1 MRQKSWL
8 EQQYDAA
15 SQGVTSL
22 LSTKEPENLEA
33 LASPEEK
40 SALKANATDFI
51 GPLLTAAGMGLS
63 TINPLF
69 LGLFGAGEHIRGN
82 RNAEKDRI
90 RQSLADQLGHQ
101 RGMEKQHAMI
111 QGQGAFG
118 VVNQQMQNQGAMDR
132 AVLENEN
139 RVKLQG
145 MADEAAGER
154 NRDTNQT
161 NSATAIVVAK
171 LKNDMDRAIA
181 MIKMAEES
189 RDPANQLKLLGQAA
203 NFLFP
208 QSITDPML
216 FKQVPGLEEAQQ
228 GVLTMINNIIKG
240 QKGGTSDLSQMSDE
254 EFSQLLNAPAGG
266 APAPALSE
274 QVLQL
279 NQRFKK

>member
-1 MRQKSWL
+1 MKQKSWL
-8 EQQYDAA
+8 EKQYDAA

-22 LSTKEPENLEA
+22 LSTKEPDNLEA

-69 LGLFGAGEHIRGN
+69 LGLFATGETIRQN
-82 RNAEKDRI
+82 RNSEKDRI

-118 VVNQQMQNQGAMDR
+118 VVNQQMQNQNAIDR
-132 AVLENEN
+132 TILENQN

-145 MADEAAGER
+145 MSDTAAGER

-161 NSATAIVVAK
+161 NAATAVVVAQ
-171 LKNDMDRAIA
+171 LRNGMDRAIA
-181 MIKMAEES
+181 MMKMAEES

-228 GVLTMINNIIKG
+228 GVLKMINSIIKG
-240 QKGGTSDLSQMSDE
+240 KTGATSDLSQMSDE
-254 EFSQLLNAPAGG
+254 EFSKMLNAPAGG
-266 APAPALSE
+266 FEAPALSE
-274 QVLQL
+274 QVLQM
-279 NQRFKK
+279 NQRFKR

>member
-1 MRQKSWL
+1 MRQKSWF
-8 EQQYDAA
+8 EKQYDAA

-33 LASPEEK
+33 IASPEEK
-40 SALKANATDFI
+40 AALKTNATDFI

-69 LGLFGAGEHIRGN
+69 LGLFAAGESIRGN

-90 RQSLADQLGHQ
+90 RQSLADQIGHQ
-101 RGMEKQHAMI
+101 RGMEKQNAMI

-132 AVLENEN
+132 AIAENEN
-139 RVKLQG
+139 RIKLQG
-145 MADEAAGER
+145 IADTAAGER

-161 NSATAIVVAK
+161 NSATAIVVAQ
-171 LKNDMDRAIA
+171 LKNAMDQA
-181 MIKMAEES
+181 MLRIKMAEES

-208 QSITDPML
+208 DSITDPML
-216 FKQVPGLEEAQQ
+216 FNQVPGLKEAQQ
-228 GVLTMINNIIKG
+228 GVLEMINKIIKG
-240 QKGGTSDLSQMSDE
+240 QKGTQAPLSQMSDE